1 MGSEVLSTGSLDLSR
16 LNWDNGTIGV
26 GNKSRVSSGICVGSN
41 RETSSGK
48 VLSTGLLDGWLING
62 DNGSIGV
69 GNEARVSQWV
79 VDVVVSIG
87 VSISSIVNIG
97 ITIVSI
103 GISVECKSVVKTV
116 VAIVKSIVAIVLV
129 GMSSKVGSQLMYGYC
144 RPNFSR
150 ANAGASS
157 RPPSTTCRKISPLIM
172 RSGPSTVLLKS
183 HDQNDAALVG
193 T

>member
-103 GISVECKSVVKTV
+103 GISVECKSVVK
-116 VAIVKSIVAIVLV
+116 SIVAVVLEA
-129 GMSSKVGSQLMYGYC
+129 MSSKVGSLSSLDLKGLGWS
-144 RPNFSR
+144 NSSVGVG
-150 ANAGASS
+150 NKLGAGSS
-157 RPPSTTCRKISPLIM
+157 QGSKENL
-172 RSGPSTVLLKS
+172 
-183 HDQNDAALVG
+183 
-193 T
+193 